1 MEIKTGLNIKRE
13 ALQYQKFFFSLKS
26 NRQSYIQYRK
36 SSFAELRRTIEKNR
50 KADLALGN
58 QS

>member
-26 NRQSYIQYRK
+26 NRQSYI
-36 SSFAELRRTIEKNR
+36 AELRRTIEKKQESGFSIR
-50 KADLALGN
+50 
-58 QS
+58 